1 MTKGQKRILEKGLQ
15 YARENKKQPQTK
27 EELRMVAGVQRGVL
41 MLIYVLAFAGMIEI
55 ILNIYNQ

>member
-1 MTKGQKRILEKGLQ
+1 MTKGQKRILDKGLQ

-41 MLIYVLAFAGMIEI
+41 LIIFVLAFAGMIEI

>member
-15 YARENKKQPQTK
+15 YARDNRTQPQTK
-27 EELRMVAGVQRGVL
+27 EEIKMIARVQQGVL
-41 MLIYVLAFAGMIEI
+41 MVIFVLAFAGMMEI

>member
-1 MTKGQKRILEKGLQ
+1 MTKGQKRILDKGLQ
-15 YARENKKQPQTK
+15 YARENKRQPQTK

-41 MLIYVLAFAGMIEI
+41 LIIFVLAFAGMVEI

>member
-15 YARENKKQPQTK
+15 YARENRTQPKTK
-27 EELRMVAGVQRGVL
+27 DELRMIASVQRGMLLVL
-41 MLIYVLAFAGMIEI
+41 YILAFTASVQL

>member
-1 MTKGQKRILEKGLQ
+1 MHKGQRRILEMGLK
-15 YARENKKQPQTK
+15 YARENKRQPQTK

-41 MLIYVLAFAGMIEI
+41 MVIFVLAFAGMMEI